1 MTLDELEKKITEE
14 TDKMYLPDKGGHW
27 IAIAIIKLVNTGNKK
42 NISTASETPRISI
55 AFNIAY
61 EKTAVII
68 PSPIAVKASAIGS
81 FKPEPVIPKAKTRTN
96 VGTMKRAVATVRGS
110 APPS

>member
-1 MTLDELEKKITEE
+1 MALSFSQPI
-14 TDKMYLPDKGGHW
+14 
-27 IAIAIIKLVNTGNKK
+27 IAIIKLVNTGNKK

-81 FKPEPVIPKAKTRTN
+81 FKPAILAITLE
-96 VGTMKRAVATVRGS
+96 
-110 APPS
+110 